1 MTTVLWPLALLT
13 LGALAAASVLNRK
26 IEETLPVTMLGAML
40 VLYGFYAFDLLRLG
54 RAAVIAACAALIA
67 AAAVKL
73 FLRHGLAAFVKG
85 SVLTPQMAVYAG
97 LTVFFYFLSQ
107 GKLVGVWD
115 ELRLWGSLPKALH
128 AYGTLQLGA
137 ESSLYA
143 FSQSYPPAMPLLQ
156 YFFASFSPVFS
167 EGSLFFTRAWF
178 GLALLLPL
186 TRGMTWKNWH
196 GLIAVSFLMVFLP
209 YWLTTN
215 DPDFAYY
222 YESLFVD
229 APAGIL
235 CGFLCWQAMDGSD
248 QDWFYAAVLCV
259 SLAALT
265 LMKDFGVLFGG
276 LCVLGSLWRA
286 LRAAKRKRAKA
297 ALTQTAIAAATLGA
311 AYLSWQ
317 ILMRVHHV
325 INYNTVDATLPTW
338 AALSTSLQYFFSS
351 VISVSVSVAS
361 ASVPLG
367 AVLLGQ
373 ILLYAF
379 LVYRDFQTFREDLPF
394 ILLRLIGYGGYF
406 FAYVMMFRDD
416 IAGGVF
422 PSIAR
427 YMVAMALCETVVF
440 LMSWRKASRRDGR
453 FLHRAFPTLGAW
465 GKAAAAL
472 LTAAL
477 LSLSVFTVQSFWKYD
492 GGVYGDA
499 ETAAGLV
506 TQTVGTDTGEIAD
519 VWLVIGGD
527 AWENSL
533 LHHRV
538 YFDLVGSGARIK
550 TYILD
555 ANITQSGNAYTE
567 DSFLSALSDGGYE
580 YVLVVYGDDELAE
593 EFGGLFPEL
602 IPYETDFLLYRVQRA
617 QDGSGSLALVA
628 QTQP

>member
-13 LGALAAASVLNRK
+13 LGALALASLLNRK

-40 VLYGFYAFDLLRLG
+40 ILYGFYAFDLLRLG
-54 RAAVIAACAALIA
+54 RAAVIAACAALAA

-73 FLRHGLAAFVKG
+73 FRRGGFAAFVKA
-85 SVLTPQMAVYAG
+85 SALTPQMAVYAG
-97 LTVFFYFLSQ
+97 LSVFFYFLSQ
-107 GKLVGVWD
+107 GKLVGIWD
-115 ELRLWGSLPKALH
+115 TLRLWGALPKALH
-128 AYGTLQLGA
+128 AYGTLQMGA
-137 ESSLYA
+137 GSSLFA

-178 GLALLLPL
+178 GLVLLLPL
-186 TRGMTWKNWH
+186 TRGMTWKQWH
-196 GLIAVSFLMVFLP
+196 GLAAVSFLMVFVP

-215 DPDFAYY
+215 DPDFAFY
-222 YESLFVD
+222 YESLYVD

-235 CGFLCWQAMDGSD
+235 CGYLCWQAMDGSGKD
-248 QDWFYAAVLCV
+248 RFSLAALCV
-259 SLAALT
+259 SLMALT
-265 LMKDFGVLFGG
+265 LMKDFGALFGG

-286 LRAAKRKRAKA
+286 LRAAKQKRAKV
-297 ALTQTAIAAATLGA
+297 ALLQTAVIAASLGA

-317 ILMRVHHV
+317 ILMRLHRV

-338 AALSTSLQYFFSS
+338 AALTTSLQYFLSS
-351 VISVSVSVAS
+351 VMTVSVSVAS
-361 ASVPLG
+361 ASVSFG
-367 AVLLGQ
+367 AALL
-373 ILLYAF
+373 LLALLNAF
-379 LVYRDFQTFREDLPF
+379 LVYRDGKTFREDLPF

-427 YMVAMALCETVVF
+427 YMVAMVLCETVVF
-440 LMSWRKASRRDGR
+440 LLSWMRASRNGGR
-453 FLHRAFPTLGAW
+453 FLHRPFPALGNW

-477 LSLSVFTVQSFWKYD
+477 LSLSVYTVNSFWKYD
-492 GGVYGDA
+492 GGVYDDA
-499 ETAAGLV
+499 QTASDLV
-506 TQTVGTDTGEIAD
+506 TQNLDAPDGEIAD

-533 LHHRV
+533 LHHRT

-567 DSFLSALSDGGYE
+567 GSFLDALWAGGYD
-580 YVLVVYGDDELAE
+580 YVLVLYGDEELAG

-602 IPYETDFLLYRVQRA
+602 VPYETDYLLYKVERA
-617 QDGSGSLALVA
+617 QDASAALTFVA
-628 QTQP
+628 QAQP